1 MHRWD
6 DNPVSVVF
14 RLQTSCC
21 LHDST
26 SSTARDSFYFYYF
39 FGCVCGLHFNLCDN
53 SWTTLDHAA
62 GFDEAFFQ
70 ENSLANIKRDTIYP
84 NPYSTV
90 ILACIDFV
98 FFAFRWTNDNIF
110 AVFAVKKIY
119 LCSFCETKERKC
131 THGRFTL
138 HLSRVTR
145 SIIHR
150 YIYIVSN

>member
-1 MHRWD
+1 M
-6 DNPVSVVF
+6 SVIF

-53 SWTTLDHAA
+53 SWTTLDRAA

-90 ILACIDFV
+90 TLACIDFV
-98 FFAFRWTNDNIF
+98 FFAFRWMNDNIF
-110 AVFAVKKIY
+110 AAFALKKTFAVSVKPKKESVHTAGLHYTCHVSPDPSSIAIY
-119 LCSFCETKERKC
+119 
-131 THGRFTL
+131 
-138 HLSRVTR
+138 R
-145 SIIHR
+145 SSI
-150 YIYIVSN
+150 